1 MNNPGEFRPTTGTA
15 QPMPIKI
22 EIQNLRKI
30 YDTPERKVHALEG
43 VNLSI
48 KDGEFL
54 CLVGLSGCGKTTL
67 LNILAG
73 FVEITAGT
81 VLMDGKT
88 ITADY
93 DKGVVFQEYAL
104 FPWLTA
110 LKNIEYGLAVR
121 NVPPKEREET
131 AREFLRLMRLEDFAD
146 FYPHNLSG
154 GMRQRVAVA
163 RALAFDPQVL
173 LMDEPFGAL
182 DAQTREELQE
192 LTVDV
197 WQKTKKTVIYVTHNL
212 SEAVYLGERV
222 AVFLPNPGRI
232 REIVPINIP
241 RPRDAL
247 SQEFIQ
253 IQRRLNELIRG

>member
-1 MNNPGEFRPTTGTA
+1 MPT
-15 QPMPIKI
+15 KI
-22 EIQNLRKI
+22 EIKNLRKVYI
-30 YDTPERKVHALEG
+30 TPERKVHALEDI
-43 VNLSI
+43 NI
-48 KDGEFL
+48 NIEDGEFL

-81 VLMDGKT
+81 VYMDGKT
-88 ITADY
+88 ITEDY

-110 LKNIEYGLAVR
+110 VQNVEYGMKVAG
-121 NVPPKEREET
+121 REEKYPPRERHDR
-131 AREFLRLMRLEDFAD
+131 AMEFLRLVRLEEFAD
-146 FYPHNLSG
+146 LFPHSLSG

-197 WQKTKKTVIYVTHNL
+197 WQKTKKTVLYVTHNL
-212 SEAVYLGERV
+212 SEAVFMGSRV
-222 AVFLPNPGRI
+222 VVFIPNPGRI
-232 REIVPINIP
+232 QEIIKIEMP

-247 SQEFIQ
+247 SHEFIS
-253 IQRRLNELIRG
+253 IQRNINNLIRIT

>member
-1 MNNPGEFRPTTGTA
+1 
-15 QPMPIKI
+15 MPKKI
-22 EIQNLRKI
+22 QIQNLRKV
-30 YDTPERKVHALEG
+30 YETPERKVHALEDI
-43 VNLSI
+43 NLDI
-48 KDGEFL
+48 EDGEFL

-73 FVEITAGT
+73 FVEITYGK
-81 VLMDGKT
+81 VYMDGKP
-88 ITADY
+88 ITDEY

-110 LKNIEYGLAVR
+110 IQNVEYGMKIR
-121 NVPPKEREET
+121 NVPPGERKEIAMEY
-131 AREFLRLMRLEDFAD
+131 LRLVRLEEFANL
-146 FYPHNLSG
+146 YPHSLSG

-163 RALAFDPQVL
+163 RALSFDPQVL

-197 WQKTKKTVIYVTHNL
+197 WQKTKKTVLYVTHNL
-212 SEAVYLGERV
+212 SEAVFLGTRV
-222 AVFLPNPGRI
+222 VVFIPNPGRI
-232 REIVPINIP
+232 REIITIDMP

-247 SQEFIQ
+247 APEFIKT
-253 IQRRLNELIRG
+253 QRLLNDLIRDWK

>member
-1 MNNPGEFRPTTGTA
+1 MATKI
-15 QPMPIKI
+15 QIK
-22 EIQNLRKI
+22 NLRKV
-30 YDTPERKVHALEG
+30 YNTPERKVHALEN
-43 VNLSI
+43 VNI
-48 KDGEFL
+48 DVEDGEFL

-73 FVEITAGT
+73 FVEITSGT
-81 VLMDGKT
+81 VTMDGKPLT
-88 ITADY
+88 DDY

-104 FPWLTA
+104 FPWRTA
-110 LKNIEYGLAVR
+110 RRNVEYGLEVR
-121 NVPPKEREET
+121 KMPAEKRKEIALEL
-131 AREFLRLMRLEDFAD
+131 LRLVRLEEFAD

-212 SEAVYLGERV
+212 SEAVYLGTRV
-222 AVFLPNPGRI
+222 VVFLPRPGRI
-232 REIVPINIP
+232 REILAVSLP
-241 RPRDAL
+241 RPREAL
-247 SQEFIQ
+247 SPEFVD
-253 IQRRLNELIRG
+253 IQRRLDHLIRED